1 MSDYSIEYFSE
12 EVMPKK
18 RNFSESFKES
28 ALEFYKEH
36 GLQESCQKFDVAR
49 SLLLAWRRKAG
60 VEKSKRKSR
69 HKSHERRAYSLEY
82 KLQVLRDAT
91 LLGPEKAA
99 VKHKINS
106 SLIYCWKKKESD
118 FRAKVES
125 NNNNICDTVV
135 QDSKSESTS
144 NVRCE
149 YTPEF
154 KISVLCDFN
163 SLGATK
169 TAEKYKINPCLIYKW
184 KDKEIELQKQCPRAS
199 GDAVKIIR
207 ICKLRMSDYQREVLD
222 YFVECGL
229 KLTMK
234 KFSIKQ
240 SKLRNWR
247 KRFNEHYG
255 GKLMKT
261 KNDWERMLEVV
272 EYANTHGSREASLKH
287 GVSLST
293 ILNWKARLGKKGSLK
308 KRGVFPPRRLVDE
321 VKKSEIIQ
329 TYSEEG
335 GFACEKKYNIPRQ
348 TIRNWAL
355 KRGTVNVSRNLSLA
369 KDVLQSAQ
377 ENGVQSTVAKFSISR
392 ASLYN
397 WAKKF
402 GMNMSKTNSEG
413 SITLQVSDGT
423 KERNIVFYKRKV
435 KPVQIK
441 FKTKPEKKPKEKK
454 RKKDEPELQVLPDW
468 VVEFIR
474 KKVPKIEL
482 DQTQIVL
489 RSNETV
495 FEGEEFT
502 ISTPDF
508 ASTTLDPL
516 WIPETP
522 DVSSDAE
529 YECDYVE
536 LDLFTDLPF
545 FTPSNDLFS
554 IP

>member
-1 MSDYSIEYFSE
+1 
-12 EVMPKK
+12 MPKR

-28 ALEFYKEH
+28 ALEYYQEH
-36 GLQESCQKFDVAR
+36 GLKESSQKFDVAK
-49 SLLLAWRRKAG
+49 SLLLAWRRQAG
-60 VEKSKRKSR
+60 VEKSKRKSK
-69 HKSHERRAYSLEY
+69 HKSHERRAFSPEF
-82 KLQVLRDAT
+82 KLQVLRDAN

-99 VKHKINS
+99 VQHRINPN
-106 SLIYCWKKKESD
+106 LIYCWKTKESD

-125 NNNNICDTVV
+125 NNNNICDGKTGSA
-135 QDSKSESTS
+135 SK
-144 NVRCE
+144 VRCE

-199 GDAVKIIR
+199 RDAVKRIR
-207 ICKLRMSDYQREVLD
+207 ICQIMSEYQKEVLD
-222 YFVECGL
+222 YFLECGL

-234 KFSIKQ
+234 KFAIKQ

-247 KRFNEHYG
+247 KKFNDQYG
-255 GKLMKT
+255 GKLVKI
-261 KNDWERMLEVV
+261 KQDWERMLEVV
-272 EYANTHGSREASLKH
+272 EYANTHGSREATLKH

-293 ILNWKARLGKKGSLK
+293 ILNWKAKLGEKGSPK
-308 KRGVFPPRRLVDE
+308 KKKVFPPRRSVDE

-335 GFACEKKYNIPRQ
+335 AFACEKKYSIPRQ
-348 TIRNWAL
+348 TIRNWAI
-355 KRGTVNVSRNLSLA
+355 KRGTVNVSRNPRLA
-369 KDVLQSAQ
+369 KDALQSAL

-402 GMNMSKTNSEG
+402 GMNMSETNSER
-413 SITLQVSDGT
+413 SITLEVSDGK
-423 KERNIVFYKRKV
+423 KERNIVFYKKKI
-435 KPVQIK
+435 KPVTIK
-441 FKTKPEKKPKEKK
+441 FQTKPEKKLKENK
-454 RKKDEPELQVLPDW
+454 RKKEEPEPELQALPDW
-468 VVEFIR
+468 VLEFI
-474 KKVPKIEL
+474 KKRVPKLEL

-508 ASTTLDPL
+508 ALTTLDPPRDPL
-516 WIPETP
+516 ESSNSLLESS
-522 DVSSDAE
+522 DVSSDPE

-536 LDLFTDLPF
+536 LDLFTALPF
-545 FTPSNDLFS
+545 FTPCNDLFS